1 MPTFTYVSDFG
12 AAVSSKPSV
21 TVVKFGDGY
30 EKRQAFGINQN
41 LKSWSLTFRNR
52 TNTDAD
58 AIESFLNARAGVE
71 SFDWTPPSGGGT
83 KWVCREWN
91 RTLEN
96 YNNNSVQATFEQV
109 AEP

>member
-1 MPTFTYVSDFG
+1 MPTFPDYKPRIG
-12 AAVSSKPSV
+12 ASKSSAP
-21 TVVKFGDGY
+21 TVRSTKFGDGY
-30 EKRQAFGINQN
+30 EQRVRFGLNQDPKEWTLEWN
-41 LKSWSLTFRNR
+41 VTEAVSDEIETFL
-52 TNTDAD
+52 
-58 AIESFLNARAGVE
+58 EARAGAE

-83 KWVCREWN
+83 KWVCREWS